1 MVSTELPKHIGIIM
15 DGNGRWATSRK
26 LPRNSGHE
34 RGAEVLKEIAQHAY
48 ERGVE
53 HLTVFAFSTENV
65 KRPKDEVDGIL
76 NLMRSYL
83 KDQKKNRNK
92 DAKISFLG
100 KIHELPDDIKRDISK
115 LEKAS
120 EHNTK
125 FHFNIAFNYGG
136 REDILQAAKKM
147 AKLYKQGVVTNID
160 DFSEEDFSKLLYT
173 QEQPDM
179 DLLIRTSGEMRIS
192 NFLIWQSAYAELIVS
207 PVLWPDYTSRDFD
220 EALEIF
226 RKRNRRMGGL

>member
-1 MVSTELPKHIGIIM
+1 M
-15 DGNGRWATSRK
+15 
-26 LPRNSGHE
+26 
-34 RGAEVLKEIAQHAY
+34 
-48 ERGVE
+48 
-53 HLTVFAFSTENV
+53 
-65 KRPKDEVDGIL
+65 
-76 NLMRSYL
+76 
-83 KDQKKNRNK
+83 QKS
-92 DAKISFLG
+92 AFLG